1 VQLRASCTAIW
12 LNLPHL
18 RQLLDVCGPLDVLN
32 VLNYNFP
39 LRLTFL
45 STTLDPVTTQL
56 NSKSPFEQS
65 FVPHATYDNPPAGI
79 KAILVPG
86 GFGARNPPPE
96 LMDYLRRDGAAPSL
110 EFLLSVCTGSALLA
124 QAGLL
129 DGKKATSNK
138 RSFEWVKSQG
148 PKVEWVHKAR
158 WVVDGSIW
166 TSSGVAAGIDMT
178 LGWISSVSRRATV
191 NWLKLADSPT
201 TLQTCGEDV
210 ATAIANQIE
219 HEWHRDS
226 TWDIFAD
233 LYAEK
238 K

>member
-1 VQLRASCTAIW
+1 MPPSKTAEEPYHIAVC
-12 LNLPHL
+12 LFPGF
-18 RQLLDVCGPLDVLN
+18 QLLDVCGPLDVLN
-32 VLNYNFP
+32 ILNYTYP

-56 NSKSPFEQS
+56 NPNSPFEQR
-65 FVPHATYDNPPAGI
+65 FVVNGTYSNPPGGI

-86 GFGARNPPPE
+86 GGGTRNPPPE
-96 LMDYLRRDGAAPSL
+96 LIDYLRREGAAPSL

-138 RSFEWVKSQG
+138 RAFEWVKSQG
-148 PKVEWVHKAR
+148 PKVEWVQRAR
-158 WVVDGSIW
+158 WVVDGSTW
-166 TSSGVAAGIDMT
+166 TSSGVSAGIDMA
-178 LGWISSVSRRATV
+178 LGWISS
-191 NWLKLADSPT
+191 
-201 TLQTCGEDV
+201 TCGEDV
-210 ATAIANQIE
+210 ATTIADQIE
-219 HEWHRDS
+219 HEWHRDAS
-226 TWDIFAD
+226 WDPFAD